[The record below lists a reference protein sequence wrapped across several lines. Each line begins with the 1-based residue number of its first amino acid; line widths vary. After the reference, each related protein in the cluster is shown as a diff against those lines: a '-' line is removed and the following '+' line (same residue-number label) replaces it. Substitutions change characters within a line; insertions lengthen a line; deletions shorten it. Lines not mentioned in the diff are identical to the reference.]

1 MLYISVTLESRKEP
15 QQVRDMVLLTYPVE
29 QATARE
35 TQCRFLSKAPKRCR
49 HRWGSRQAH
58 ACHCGHGTDRA
69 LFQVTILNGA
79 SQDLIPQLKK
89 KYDVDTLDMVFLD
102 HWKDRYLPDTLL
114 LEVS

>member
-1 MLYISVTLESRKEP
+1 
-15 QQVRDMVLLTYPVE
+15 MVLLTCPVE
-29 QATARE
+29 QATTRAAGE
-35 TQCRFLSKAPKRCR
+35 TQYELLSRAPKRCR
-49 HRWGSRQAH
+49 HGWGSRQAP
-58 ACHCGHGTDRA
+58 AYHCGHSTDRT

>member
-1 MLYISVTLESRKEP
+1 MSSEGYG
-15 QQVRDMVLLTYPVE
+15 LTNLSCR
-29 QATARE
+29 ATTRAARE
-35 TQCRFLSKAPKRCR
+35 TQCRLVSKAPKRWR
-49 HRWGSRQAH
+49 HRWGSRQAPAYH
-58 ACHCGHGTDRA
+58 RGHSTDKT

-89 KYDVDTLDMVFLD
+89 KHDVDTLDMVFLD